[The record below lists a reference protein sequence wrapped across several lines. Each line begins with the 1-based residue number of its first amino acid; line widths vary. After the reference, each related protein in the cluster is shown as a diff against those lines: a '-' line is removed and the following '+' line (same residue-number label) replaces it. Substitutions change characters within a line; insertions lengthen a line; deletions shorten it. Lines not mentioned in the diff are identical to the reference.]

1 MTHPGTEVDEV
12 LERFEGAL
20 DPARPTASGD
30 VEVLGFGEI
39 SVALRLAAL
48 PGLVCKRM
56 SGFAGESDAAAYVDL
71 VEEYLHLLALAGV
84 RVAGTSSHVVRR
96 PGRAPVVYLVQ
107 PELPADSL
115 GHHILRTADDAG
127 VMRAIEGALAPV
139 IRLAEAN
146 RNARGVAVAVDGQ
159 LSNWSFRASGDGF
172 EEPVLIDVG
181 TPFIRH
187 DGRHAIDLA
196 LLHRPIPPGIRGY
209 YRWRGEVSAYLDDY
223 FDPRLVAV
231 DLLGNFHKEGRP
243 DRIPLGV
250 AIVNRW
256 LAAHVGA
263 LGERPEVTAEEV
275 ERYYRKDAD
284 LLALYLRLRKGD
296 RFLRTRVLRRPYDYV
311 LPEHVAR

>member
-1 MTHPGTEVDEV
+1 MTPAGAELAAV

-56 SGFAGESDAAAYVDL
+56 SGFAAQSDAARYVDL
-71 VEEYLHLLALAGV
+71 VEEYVRLLTLAGV
-84 RVAGTSSHVVRR
+84 RVADTRPQVIHRARR
-96 PGRAPVVYLVQ
+96 PPVVYLAQ
-107 PELPADSL
+107 PELPAASL
-115 GHHILRTADDAG
+115 GHHILRTADDASA
-127 VMRAIEGALAPV
+127 VQAIEGALAAV

-146 RNARGVAVAVDGQ
+146 LGTPGRAVAVDGQ
-159 LSNWSFRASGDGF
+159 LSNWSYQAAGVGF
-172 EEPVLIDVG
+172 EEPLLIDVG
-181 TPFIRH
+181 TPFIRR
-187 DGRHAIDLA
+187 DGQHAIDLA
-196 LLHRPIPPGIRGY
+196 LLHRPIPPGLRAY
-209 YRWRGEVSAYLDDY
+209 YRWRGEVSSYLDDY

-231 DLLGNFHKEGRP
+231 DLLGNFHKEGRS

-250 AIVNRW
+250 DAVNRW
-256 LAAHVGA
+256 LVGHA
-263 LGERPEVTAEEV
+263 DVLGGRPAVTAEEV

-296 RFLRTRVLRRPYDYV
+296 RLLRTRVLRRPYDYV
-311 LPEHVAR
+311 LPEHVPR

>member
-1 MTHPGTEVDEV
+1 MTPAAAEVAAA
-12 LERFEGAL
+12 LARFEGAL

-56 SGFAGESDAAAYVDL
+56 SGFAGDSDVARYVDL

-84 RVAGTSSHVVRR
+84 RVADTAPQVVRR
-96 PGRAPVVYLVQ
+96 EGRAPVVYLVQ

-127 VMRAIEGALAPV
+127 VVQAIEGALAAV
-139 IRLAEAN
+139 TRLAEAN
-146 RNARGVAVAVDGQ
+146 RDARGVAVALDGQ
-159 LSNWSFRASGDGF
+159 LSNWSHAASGDGF

-196 LLHRPIPPGIRGY
+196 LLHRPIPPGVRAY

-231 DLLGNFHKEGRP
+231 DMLGNFHKEGRP

-250 AIVNRW
+250 ATVNRW
-256 LAAHVGA
+256 LAAQVGV
-263 LGERPEVTAEEV
+263 LGERPAVTAEEV

-296 RFLRTRVLRRPYDYV
+296 RFFRTRVLRRPYDYV